1 MGDWIEK
8 QLKHE
13 VQCLS
18 CPRVKNQY
26 YLSKENVISKNM
38 SGVWSCEKL
47 RGGGAPE
54 RKGLGPAGATSGVQ
68 AGSKPKP
75 TNQKQNKT
83 KQNKTKQ
90 NKTKQNTQDAF
101 WSLSTPHSQTGRE

>member
-1 MGDWIEK
+1 
-8 QLKHE
+8 
-13 VQCLS
+13 
-18 CPRVKNQY
+18 
-26 YLSKENVISKNM
+26 
-38 SGVWSCEKL
+38 
-47 RGGGAPE
+47 
-54 RKGLGPAGATSGVQ
+54 LGPAGATSGVQ